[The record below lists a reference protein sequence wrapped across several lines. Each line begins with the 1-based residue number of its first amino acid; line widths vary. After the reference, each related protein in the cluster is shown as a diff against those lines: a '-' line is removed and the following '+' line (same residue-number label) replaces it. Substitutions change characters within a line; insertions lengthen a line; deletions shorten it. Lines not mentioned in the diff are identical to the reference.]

1 MGNMNL
7 RMLAW
12 AVMIVFLPALGQAT
26 LPQEAAEAKQ
36 AQLKET
42 AVYRVEYTVR
52 EFEDSKRLNS
62 RTYTVALSPI
72 LGKTSQTSAFGRI
85 RAISRVPF
93 EYGEQKATQYQDIG
107 INIDCALDEA
117 ENGVF
122 VKTIFWSTSVVAPE
136 AATGEGVNS
145 VPTAPIARELRFE
158 GKSLISLGKPTVIS
172 TLDDVTTNRR
182 YEIEVTV
189 TKVE

>member
-12 AVMIVFLPALGQAT
+12 AVMMVFLPALGQAT
-26 LPQEAAEAKQ
+26 PPQETAEAKQ

-62 RTYTVALSPI
+62 RAYTVVLSPI
-72 LGKTSQTSAFGRI
+72 FGKTPQTSAFGRI
-85 RAISRVPF
+85 RASSRVPF
-93 EYGEQKATQYQDIG
+93 EYTDQKVWQYQDIG

-117 ENGVF
+117 EYGVF
-122 VKTIFWSTSVVAPE
+122 VKTTFWSSSVVAPE
-136 AATGEGVNS
+136 AATGEGVKP
-145 VPTAPIARELRFE
+145 VPTAPITRELRFE
-158 GKSLISLGKPTVIS
+158 GRSLISLGKPTVIS
-172 TLDDVTTNRR
+172 TLDDVATNRR